1 MSVGH
6 VQRAIES
13 AGIPTVGVYV
23 RSFGHVPELMGV
35 ARALITRHP
44 MGRPLGAPGDVERQR
59 AVVHTALTMLE
70 HTERSIVEFPEAW
83 RPAPGALTPDRA
95 TTRTVPPAGA
105 GGTV

>member
-35 ARALITRHP
+35 ARALITKHP
-44 MGRPLGAPGDVERQR
+44 MGRPLGAPGDGDRQL
-59 AVVHTALTMLE
+59 AVVRAALALLE
-70 HTERSIVEFPEAW
+70 GDNRSISEFPAPW
-83 RPAPGALTPDRA
+83 RSAPS
-95 TTRTVPPAGA
+95 
-105 GGTV
+105 

>member
-23 RSFGHVPELMGV
+23 RSFGHLPELMGV

-44 MGRPLGAPGDVERQR
+44 MGRPLGAPGDGERQM
-59 AVVHTALTMLE
+59 AVVRAALGLLE
-70 HTERSIVEFPEAW
+70 RAEPTVVEFAAPW
-83 RPAPGALTPDRA
+83 RPAPAAR
-95 TTRTVPPAGA
+95 
-105 GGTV
+105 

>member
-6 VQRAIES
+6 VQRAIET

-23 RSFGHVPELMGV
+23 RSFGHLPDLMGV

-44 MGRPLGAPGDVERQR
+44 MGRPLGAPGDTERQR

-70 HTERSIVEFPEAW
+70 HDEQSIVEFPEPWRATP
-83 RPAPGALTPDRA
+83 RPAET
-95 TTRTVPPAGA
+95 
-105 GGTV
+105 